1 MGPEG
6 SGNER
11 RVRAHEQQ
19 DQSQYFLM
27 RRSVDDGG
35 EGRFGESDGVSRRRL

>member
-1 MGPEG
+1 MGAEG
-6 SGNER
+6 SGKDR
-11 RVRAHEQQ
+11 RVRAHEQR
-19 DQSQYFLM
+19 DLSRYFLM